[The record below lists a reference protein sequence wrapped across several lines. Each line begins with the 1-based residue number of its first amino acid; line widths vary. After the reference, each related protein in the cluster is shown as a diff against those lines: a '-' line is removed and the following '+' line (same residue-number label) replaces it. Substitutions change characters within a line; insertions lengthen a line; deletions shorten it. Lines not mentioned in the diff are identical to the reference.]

1 MRKSIKFLSVILLA
15 GLLFGCETE
24 VAEFDSVKDA
34 IETAEKESKE
44 VEEKE
49 VIPKEKSASDRLNN
63 PDTLNIDNS
72 ERLKTLLTTTV
83 SKEEYYKFVE
93 DNQYNIIE
101 FDGAIDLIELV
112 SGKKTRYSMILRA
125 GEYSENSIVG
135 PGFIVKDVGASDASV
150 RDLFRAGLGRVGQ
163 SVKIAA
169 EIKGIDK
176 GSELIELK
184 LISISER

>member
-15 GLLFGCETE
+15 CLLFGCETE
-24 VAEFDSVKDA
+24 VVEFDRVKDA
-34 IETAEKESKE
+34 IETVEKESKE
-44 VEEKE
+44 AEEE
-49 VIPKEKSASDRLNN
+49 AIPKEKSAADRLNN

-150 RDLFRAGLGRVGQ
+150 SDLFRAGLGRVGQ

-169 EIKGIDK
+169 EMKGVDK